1 VTFEHQIRSADGMY
15 HRLACRALPVG
26 EPGREVERL
35 VGSLHDIEPRK
46 QLEEQLRQGAFYDE
60 VTGLPNRK
68 LFLERL
74 SAAIIDTSDATRL
87 RYAVVFLDLDGFK
100 LVNDSLGHLAG
111 DHLLV
116 QIGERLRNGLRPAD
130 VAARFG
136 GDEFAVLLLDVEP
149 FAIQPIVERMQASLA
164 APMELDGHEI
174 VVTASIGIATSA
186 SGYTSAEDVLRDADI
201 AMYFAKA
208 HHRGSFVVF
217 EIGMH
222 ATVVARLG
230 LQSEVRQAMGR
241 QQLEIYYQPIVQLD
255 AGETDHFEA
264 LVRWHHPVH
273 GLISPMDFLPDVEQ
287 AGLMV
292 TLGRWIVD
300 EVCRQI
306 AEWQQSYA
314 GTVKVSVNL
323 SHGEFSDVGLL
334 PHILESLSR
343 YGLTPANLTLEINE
357 GLIMRKPDVAQAI
370 IEKLYAAGIEVQ
382 IDDFGTGTSS
392 LHALHRFHVHGLK
405 IDRSFIH
412 ELGIDQR
419 TTKLVQ
425 IIVAM
430 AEALGVDVV
439 AEGVETAAQ
448 TELLR
453 QMGCHR
459 AQGFWFAEPVD
470 AAAAGD
476 LLGHSIAARSP
487 APLDA

>member
-1 VTFEHQIRSADGMY
+1 
-15 HRLACRALPVG
+15 
-26 EPGREVERL
+26 
-35 VGSLHDIEPRK
+35 
-46 QLEEQLRQGAFYDE
+46 
-60 VTGLPNRK
+60 
-68 LFLERL
+68 
-74 SAAIIDTSDATRL
+74 
-87 RYAVVFLDLDGFK
+87 
-100 LVNDSLGHLAG
+100 

-149 FAIQPIVERMQASLA
+149 VAIPPIVERMQASLA

-255 AGETDHFEA
+255 ASETDHFEA

-273 GLISPMDFLPDVEQ
+273 GLIWPMDFLPDVEQ

-306 AEWQQSYA
+306 AVWQRSYP

-334 PHILESLSR
+334 PHILECVSR
-343 YGLTPANLTLEINE
+343 YGLSPANLMLEINE

-370 IEKLYAAGIEVQ
+370 IEELHRAGIDVQ

-392 LHALHRFHVHGLK
+392 LHALHRLHVRGLK

-412 ELGIDQR
+412 DLGVDQR

-425 IIVAM
+425 IILAM
-430 AEALGVDVV
+430 AQALGVDVV

-453 QMGCHR
+453 QMGCRR
-459 AQGFWFAEPVD
+459 AQGHWFAEAID
-470 AAAAGD
+470 ASAAGD
-476 LLGHSIAARSP
+476 LLGQSIAGRSRT
-487 APLDA
+487 PLEP